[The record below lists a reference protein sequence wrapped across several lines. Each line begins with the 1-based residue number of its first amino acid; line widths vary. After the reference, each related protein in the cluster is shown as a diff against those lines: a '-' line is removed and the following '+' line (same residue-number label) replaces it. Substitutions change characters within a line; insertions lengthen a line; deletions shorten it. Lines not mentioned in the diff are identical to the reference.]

1 METEQPNYVNCCVR
15 LETGLEAETLLG
27 ACLGIEAAMG
37 KVRLYRNGPRNIDL
51 DLLLYGEGDPQRPR
65 PDPAPSAH
73 AGTRFCADS
82 PFGYLSRRP
91 RPPALTFPPHFLSLT
106 SRTCACFWNRP
117 SGERSPSVKFKRIAV
132 LLFDWFHRFVLRSA
146 RGRRLGAHWRGIRGE
161 VPDELRVEFSLA
173 DCQSMF
179 GAQGSLFYDA
189 GHLEFQDAVSAQG
202 DDWII
207 SVEDLGGE
215 LRFFVYSQTMEKPLE
230 GFAPLFIATFSLT
243 EDTPAST
250 PLEFSSQEVI
260 VTDGETEAAAV
271 DATFSVLSG
280 ETVHFH
286 DVSSLPAADDSP
298 ASQENQG
305 RGKSVALAAGCYPDC
320 DGGRRFDR
328 PLRLSFCKQE
338 RSKAVSPRREAI
350 DGGIFFGFGLLS
362 MYIWRILESK

>member
-1 METEQPNYVNCCVR
+1 M
-15 LETGLEAETLLG
+15 
-27 ACLGIEAAMG
+27 
-37 KVRLYRNGPRNIDL
+37 
-51 DLLLYGEGDPQRPR
+51 
-65 PDPAPSAH
+65 
-73 AGTRFCADS
+73 
-82 PFGYLSRRP
+82 
-91 RPPALTFPPHFLSLT
+91 
-106 SRTCACFWNRP
+106 
-117 SGERSPSVKFKRIAV
+117 KFKRIAV
-132 LLFDWFHRFVLRSA
+132 LLLIGSIVLFCA
-146 RGRRLGAHWRGIRGE
+146 LPAGAASVHIGAESGAQS
-161 VPDELRVEFSLA
+161 PDELRVEFSLA

-271 DATFSVLSG
+271 DAAFSVLSG

-298 ASQENQG
+298 ASQENREEERASSWLPVAILIVMAAAVLIVLCVYLFVNRRG
-305 RGKSVALAAGCYPDC
+305 RKRYRHAGK
-320 DGGRRFDR
+320 R
-328 PLRLSFCKQE
+328 
-338 RSKAVSPRREAI
+338 
-350 DGGIFFGFGLLS
+350 
-362 MYIWRILESK
+362 